1 MRSPNYFYRVKIL
14 CWAIAVMVPTISFTS
29 CEQSP
34 TADSSIKGI
43 WEYQQNQGKQTLEFG
58 AKDVKYSIYADF
70 YNINATYSGT
80 YTINNQTITLKF
92 TSLTSTRTSKPK
104 VEYMEPEKMPTE
116 AVLKGNNTII
126 YLDYTFTR
134 K

>member
-1 MRSPNYFYRVKIL
+1 MKNFSRL
-14 CWAIAVMVPTISFTS
+14 LAVVLALLLTS

-34 TADSSIKGI
+34 FADSSIKGI
-43 WEYQQNQGKQTLEFG
+43 WEYQQNQGKHTLEFG

-80 YTINNQTITLKF
+80 YTIKNQIITVKF
-92 TSLTSTRTSKPK
+92 TSLTSTKTSKPK

-116 AVLKGNNTII
+116 AVLKGNNTIT